1 MPKATVNGV
10 ELFYETEGA
19 GQPVLLIH
27 GGYGG
32 AGSTLVPALRP
43 EIFGF
48 LPTERFWAI
57 AYDRRNAGRSSY
69 SDGRVTL
76 NDLVED
82 AAALLD
88 HLEVQRAIIVG
99 SSAGGPIAMQ
109 FALTY
114 PERVTGLAL
123 VHTAANLM
131 NPGRERARGFNA
143 LMAKA
148 RADGDRAAFAV
159 RKAALRNPPPLVGPY
174 ATNQASVERDR
185 VLREVLAAVSD
196 DELFRL
202 STGELRNIEAYQ
214 GVDLSSR
221 LAELKMPV
229 FITHGTADS
238 LVPFA
243 WGEAL
248 HDDIAGSEFAVIPEA
263 DHAVLQ
269 YEAGRAALRDWA
281 DRVAAHQP
289 A

>member
-1 MPKATVNGV
+1 MPKASVNGV
-10 ELFYETEGA
+10 ELFYETEGT
-19 GQPVLLIH
+19 GLPVLLIH

-43 EIFGF
+43 EIFGL
-48 LPTERFWAI
+48 LPTERFQAI

-69 SDGRVTL
+69 SDARVTL

-82 AAALLD
+82 AAGLLG
-88 HLEVQRAIIVG
+88 HLGIDQAIIVG

-114 PERVTGLAL
+114 PVRVTGLAL
-123 VHTAANLM
+123 VNTAANLM
-131 NPGRERARGFNA
+131 NPGRERARGFLA

-148 RADGDRAAFAV
+148 RADGDRAAFAA
-159 RKAALRNPPPLVGPY
+159 RKAGLRNPPPMVGPY
-174 ATNQASVERDR
+174 ATNPPSIERDR
-185 VLREVLAAVSD
+185 VLREVLETISD
-196 DELFRL
+196 DVLFRL

-214 GVDLSSR
+214 GVDLTAR
-221 LAELKMPV
+221 LAEPQLPV

-248 HDDIAGSEFAVIPEA
+248 HQGIPGSEFAPIPEA
-263 DHAVLQ
+263 DHAVLL

-281 DRVAAHQP
+281 ERVVAPQP

>member
-1 MPKATVNGV
+1 MPTAAVNGV

-32 AGSTLVPALRP
+32 AGSTLVPNLRP

-48 LPTERFWAI
+48 LPKERFWAI

-69 SDGRVTL
+69 SDARVTL
-76 NDLVED
+76 SDLVED
-82 AAALLD
+82 AVGLLD
-88 HLEVQRAIIVG
+88 HLKAQRAIIVG
-99 SSAGGPIAMQ
+99 SSAGGPIATQ
-109 FALTY
+109 LALTY

-123 VHTAANLM
+123 VNTAPNLM

-143 LMAKA
+143 LVAKA
-148 RADGDRAAFAV
+148 RADGDRAAFAA
-159 RKAALRNPPPLVGPY
+159 RKAGLRNPPPLVGPY
-174 ATNQASVERDR
+174 ATNPPSIQRDR
-185 VLREVLAAVSD
+185 VLREALATVSD

-214 GVDLSSR
+214 GVDLTPQ
-221 LAELKMPV
+221 LAELTMPV

-248 HDDIAGSEFAVIPEA
+248 HQGIAGSEFAVIPEA
-263 DHAVLQ
+263 DHAVLL

-281 DRVAAHQP
+281 ERVVEPQP